1 MATEVL
7 IKSADVQKTEEPVPT
22 SLPPLEVISAE
33 EKKIIEDD
41 EADSGKEIKT
51 SSVGDVSQSA
61 TDSSGTTISVPTT
74 NLNTNLNTITISG
87 ATVPLALAN
96 VEGQSISIAAPVVS
110 GAQMVPTLTT
120 AGYQLLLQQQYLN
133 FLQLQQS
140 MIQMSANVSD

>member
-7 IKSADVQKTEEPVPT
+7 IKSADVQKTEEPT

-51 SSVGDVSQSA
+51 SNVGDVSQSA